1 MSQEPGSN
9 EEIAQFC
16 ERNYGVSFLMTDKV
30 KVKGSEQHKLY
41 QWLTSKTMNGSTD
54 SKVKWNFQKYL
65 ISETGELVQIFA
77 YGVNPLGE
85 EIINYLK

>member
-1 MSQEPGSN
+1 MNLTVIP
-9 EEIAQFC
+9 
-16 ERNYGVSFLMTDKV
+16 
-30 KVKGSEQHKLY
+30 
-41 QWLTSKTMNGSTD
+41 LTSKKMNGSTD

-77 YGVNPLGE
+77 PGVNPLDE